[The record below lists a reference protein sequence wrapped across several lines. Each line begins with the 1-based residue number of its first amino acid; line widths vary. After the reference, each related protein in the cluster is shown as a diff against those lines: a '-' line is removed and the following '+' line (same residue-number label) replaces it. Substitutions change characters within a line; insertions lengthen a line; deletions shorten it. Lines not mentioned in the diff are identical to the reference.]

1 MEAWDAERADRALAE
16 LRAHDCTAALVFGDR
31 EAALIEAAAS
41 RRGLDVPGRLAVV
54 SYDDE
59 LAEIAEVPL
68 TAMSP
73 AKFHLGAAAAEV
85 MLPPLGHGRSS
96 AGPPAQPGPH
106 LVVRDSCGASAFARP
121 PGG

>member
-1 MEAWDAERADRALAE
+1 QAG
-16 LRAHDCTAALVFGDR
+16 AAVMPRTLPAVGPFPYTTLFRSDR

-41 RRGLDVPGRLAVV
+41 RRGLDVPGQLAVV

-85 MLPPLGHGRSS
+85 MLRRLEDGRSS
-96 AGPPAQPGPH
+96 PVLQLKLRPR
-106 LVVRDSCGASAFARP
+106 LVVRDSCGASALARP